1 VGNPPHRT
9 GHLSC
14 FPGYVEYGEKLVGK
28 PGYMVLFDVGN
39 ITDAPG
45 LFVRIKDGKALIAS
59 MPK

>member
-1 VGNPPHRT
+1 
-9 GHLSC
+9 
-14 FPGYVEYGEKLVGK
+14 
-28 PGYMVLFDVGN
+28 MVLFDVGN